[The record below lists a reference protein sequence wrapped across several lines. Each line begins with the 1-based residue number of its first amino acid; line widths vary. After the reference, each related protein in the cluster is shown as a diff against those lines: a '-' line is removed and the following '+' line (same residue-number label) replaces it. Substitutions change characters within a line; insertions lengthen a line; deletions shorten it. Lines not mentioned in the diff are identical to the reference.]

1 MSFEFLLCC
10 LLLII
15 VMVLIGR
22 KVGDTPAK
30 KIKRDPEVQEILKF
44 FKAAC
49 SMPRQSDHIHLALV
63 INARSKEPL
72 QCQYY
77 DIDESKKSI
86 VNRPT
91 GMYERQ
97 ILENLLKEK
106 GFPQCTFV
114 ELVGEVLPYG
124 FILIYT
130 AKVAY
135 PNLLDQYTTVLAE
148 ECQKCGM
155 TLVQEH
161 CNSTN
166 LQISLQNDL
175 GDKK

>member
-1 MSFEFLLCC
+1 MLF
-10 LLLII
+10 
-15 VMVLIGR
+15 
-22 KVGDTPAK
+22 
-30 KIKRDPEVQEILKF
+30 
-44 FKAAC
+44 
-49 SMPRQSDHIHLALV
+49 
-63 INARSKEPL
+63 RS
-72 QCQYY
+72 
-77 DIDESKKSI
+77 
-86 VNRPT
+86 
-91 GMYERQ
+91 
-97 ILENLLKEK
+97 KEK